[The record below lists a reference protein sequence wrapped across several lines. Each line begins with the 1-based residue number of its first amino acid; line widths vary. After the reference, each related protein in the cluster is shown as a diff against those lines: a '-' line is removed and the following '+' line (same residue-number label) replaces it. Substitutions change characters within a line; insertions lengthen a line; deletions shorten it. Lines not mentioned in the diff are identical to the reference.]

1 MLIEAFSLTEL
12 GVFVGSCCASFG
24 GLIFAISKSRC
35 TRIECCCMNCD
46 RDVSPIINAQELLP
60 GPVSA
65 PAPAGLPPAPAPP
78 DL

>member
-46 RDVSPIINAQELLP
+46 RDVSPRDPNATFIIIIRIRK
-60 GPVSA
+60 
-65 PAPAGLPPAPAPP
+65 
-78 DL
+78 